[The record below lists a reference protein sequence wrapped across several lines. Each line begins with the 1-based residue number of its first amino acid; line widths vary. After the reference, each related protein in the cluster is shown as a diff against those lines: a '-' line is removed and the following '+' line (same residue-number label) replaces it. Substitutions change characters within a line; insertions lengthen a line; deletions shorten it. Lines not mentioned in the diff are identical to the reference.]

1 MLNFSVLLSVYKNEK
16 ASFLEHA
23 LISLLVG
30 QTLQPAEVVLIED
43 GPLTTDLYDLI
54 ENWKNQFPN
63 ILRTVSLEKNE
74 GLGRALNIGL
84 THCKYNWVF
93 RMDTDDYC
101 LPDRFEKQVKYI
113 RDNPDIVLLGSSTEE
128 FDSHLEKSLGLRN
141 PPTSHNEILYY
152 AKKRNPFNHMTVA
165 FRKDVIQQVGG
176 YQHHLYME
184 DYNLWIRVIAAG
196 HKVANLSDVLVNVRG
211 GDSMIK
217 RRKGLVYIKSELQ
230 LVKLKIEHKID
241 TPINAYLAFMLRSIP
256 RLLPTS
262 ILSQVYKNLRK

>member
-1 MLNFSVLLSVYKNEK
+1 MTIQFSVL
-16 ASFLEHA
+16 
-23 LISLLVG
+23 ISLYDKESPQFFEQCLYSILKTTPLPFEIILVLDG
-30 QTLQPAEVVLIED
+30 SINEELLIIINKYKTFLPIKIF
-43 GPLTTDLYDLI
+43 PLP
-54 ENWKNQFPN
+54 KNVGLGN
-63 ILRTVSLEKNE
+63 ALNE
-74 GLGRALNIGL
+74 GLK
-84 THCKYNWVF
+84 HCSNEWVF
-93 RMDTDDYC
+93 RMDTDDFC
-101 LPDRFEKQVKYI
+101 LPDRFEKQIKYI
-113 RDNPDIVLLGSSTEE
+113 QNNPDVVLLGSSTEE
-128 FDSHLEKSLGLRN
+128 FDSNLEKSLGLRN
-141 PPTSHNEILYY
+141 PPTSHNEILHY

-196 HKVANLSDVLVNVRG
+196 HQVANLSDVLVNVRG

-230 LVKLKIEHKID
+230 LAKLKIEQKID
-241 TPINAYLAFMLRSIP
+241 TPINAYLTFMLRSIP

>member
-1 MLNFSVLLSVYKNEK
+1 MLEFSVLMSVYKNEISDHLK
-16 ASFLEHA
+16 RSLES
-23 LISLLVG
+23 ISLNQKIKPTG
-30 QTLQPAEVVLIED
+30 IIIIKD
-43 GPLTTDLYDLI
+43 GPL
-54 ENWKNQFPN
+54 NKNLDNVLLSFKEQHPN
-63 ILRTVSLEKNE
+63 IVKIIDIPVNVGLGNALNE
-74 GLGRALNIGL
+74 GLK
-84 THCKYNWVF
+84 HCSNNWVF

-101 LPDRFEKQVKYI
+101 QPDRFEKQIKYI
-113 RDNPDIVLLGSSTEE
+113 QDNPDVVLLGSSTEE
-128 FDSHLEKSLGLRN
+128 FDSNLEKSLGLRN
-141 PPTSHNEILYY
+141 PPTSHNEILHY

-165 FRKDVIQQVGG
+165 FRKDVIEQVGG

-230 LVKLKIEHKID
+230 LAKLKIEHKID
-241 TPINAYLAFMLRSIP
+241 SPINAYLTFMLRSIP

>member
-1 MLNFSVLLSVYKNEK
+1 MKFILLMSLYDKEVPSYLKECFNSIIYNTVQPEK
-16 ASFLEHA
+16 
-23 LISLLVG
+23 LI
-30 QTLQPAEVVLIED
+30 IIYD
-43 GPLTTDLYDLI
+43 GPINVQLNNVVNEYRSKISIDVLKL
-54 ENWKNQFPN
+54 KNN
-63 ILRTVSLEKNE
+63 V
-74 GLGRALNIGL
+74 GLGKALNYGL
-84 THCKYNWVF
+84 KHCDYDWVF

-101 LPDRFEKQVKYI
+101 LPDRFEKQIKYI
-113 RDNPDIVLLGSSTEE
+113 QDNPDVVLLGSSTEE
-128 FDSHLEKSLGLRN
+128 FDSNLEKSLGLRN
-141 PPTSHNEILYY
+141 PPTSHNEILHY

-196 HKVANLSDVLVNVRG
+196 HQVANLSDVLVNVRG

-217 RRKGLVYIKSELQ
+217 RRKGLVYIKSELR
-230 LVKLKIEHKID
+230 LAKLKIEQKID
-241 TPINAYLAFMLRSIP
+241 TPINAYLTFMLRSIP

>member
-1 MLNFSVLLSVYKNEK
+1 MINFSILLSVYKSERAEYLNE
-16 ASFLEHA
+16 A
-23 LISLLVG
+23 LNSIYNDQVIKPTEIVLV
-30 QTLQPAEVVLIED
+30 QD
-43 GPLTTDLYDLI
+43 GPLTEDLNRVIQVWKEILIDL
-54 ENWKNQFPN
+54 
-63 ILRTVSLEKNE
+63 LRIIIIPQNVGLGNALNE
-74 GLGRALNIGL
+74 GLK
-84 THCKYNWVF
+84 HCSNQWVF

-141 PPTSHNEILYY
+141 PPTSHNEILHY

>member
-1 MLNFSVLLSVYKNEK
+1 MLNFSVLLSVYKNEN

-23 LISLLVG
+23 LISLLVD
-30 QTLQPAEVVLIED
+30 QTLKPTEVILVKD
-43 GPLTTDLYDLI
+43 GPLTTDLHDLI
-54 ENWKNQFPN
+54 DNWENQFPG
-63 ILRTVSLEKNE
+63 ILRTVSLKKNE
-74 GLGRALNIGL
+74 GLGRALNTGL
-84 THCKYNWVF
+84 AHCKYDWVF

-101 LPDRFEKQVKYI
+101 LPDRFEKQIKYI
-113 RDNPDIVLLGSSTEE
+113 QDNPDVVLLGSSTEE
-128 FDSHLEKSLGLRN
+128 FDSNLEKSLGLRN

-165 FRKDVIQQVGG
+165 LRKDVIQQVGG

-196 HKVANLSDVLVNVRG
+196 YKVANLSDVLVNVRG
-211 GDSMIK
+211 GGSMIK

-230 LVKLKIEHKID
+230 LAKLKIEHKID
-241 TPINAYLAFMLRSIP
+241 SSMSAYLTLILRSIP